1 MYHPVPCFLFIPFFL
16 ARARGDRC
24 PRQEEY
30 RGGGGGGA
38 RGVFSSA
45 RERAKRRRRR
55 RRGRGRVRITDGC
68 WPAGLGATVLIM
80 MGQAGDSCHL
90 LWAVQK
96 GTNCKGTRWL
106 SLSLSRRIAR
116 SLADPKA
123 QLQTSPLWPIFGL
136 SSLQTLPPITWVLI
150 EQITCTD
157 QSSTSSGRI

>member
-106 SLSLSRRIAR
+106 SLSLSLSLVELLAR
-116 SLADPKA
+116 LPTQKLNFKRALCGQFSVF
-123 QLQTSPLWPIFGL
+123 PLCKPCHRSHGF
-136 SSLQTLPPITWVLI
+136 
-150 EQITCTD
+150 
-157 QSSTSSGRI
+157 